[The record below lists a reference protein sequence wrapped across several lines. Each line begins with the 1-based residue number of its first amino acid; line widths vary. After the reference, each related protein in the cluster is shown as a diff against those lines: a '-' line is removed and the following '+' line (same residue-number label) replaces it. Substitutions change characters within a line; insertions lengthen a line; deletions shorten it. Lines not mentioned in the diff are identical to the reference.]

1 MELIIGAA
9 IGAGALAV
17 AIAISTARAA
27 KEADETEAEF
37 RRLKEQNE
45 RLLEIIEK
53 NSEEEYE

>member
-17 AIAISTARAA
+17 VIAISTARAA
-27 KEADETEAEF
+27 KEADEVEAEF

-45 RLLEIIEK
+45 KLLEIIEK